1 MDEPD
6 FTVVDS
12 LEALRDV
19 VQALKTADWCALD
32 TESNSMFVYRERIC
46 LMQVN
51 AAGKLFLIDTLAL
64 PYGADTYAE
73 LKPILEDPNKVTFL
87 HGGEYDV
94 TCLKRD
100 FGIGVRGVFDS
111 QQAASYLGWEK
122 TGYGSIVEKIC
133 AVTLT
138 KAFTQYDWATRPL
151 DAGAVRY
158 AVDDVVYLPKVCEH
172 LRAAVAEADLSDEV
186 AIANEAVMA
195 SFWSGGFDPEDM
207 WRIKGVRDVPIK
219 SLPTLAA
226 LYVWR
231 NQIAEQENRPPG
243 RMLNSEVLL
252 ALARNAPTNYSGLKR
267 LGLKSWFLSAHGDA
281 LMAVIKNAQAQ
292 PPALPDRPKHRD
304 VSEDEHRRETSL
316 KDWRRSESET
326 RKVPLQVV
334 LPAKALEYL
343 KQHGAFN
350 LDQVPQLGAKRIARY
365 GGKIRDLC
373 V

>member
-1 MDEPD
+1 MDDPA
-6 FTVVDS
+6 FTFVDS
-12 LEALRDV
+12 EQGLRDV

-32 TESNSMFVYRERIC
+32 TESNSMFVYKERIC
-46 LMQVN
+46 LIQIN

-64 PYGADTYAE
+64 PYHADTYAL
-73 LKPILEDPNKVTFL
+73 LKPILEDPGKVTLL

-100 FGIGVRGVFDS
+100 FGIAVAGVFDS

-151 DAGAVRY
+151 DPGAVRY
-158 AVDDVVYLPKVCEH
+158 AVDDVVYLPQVCEH
-172 LRAAVAEADLSDEV
+172 LRAAVAEADLTEEI
-186 AIANEAVMA
+186 AIANEAVMS

-207 WRIKGVRDVPIK
+207 WRIKGMRDVPLK

-231 NQIAEQENRPPG
+231 NGIAEKDNRPPG
-243 RMLNSEVLL
+243 RMLNNEVLL
-252 ALARNAPTNYSGLKR
+252 ALARNAPTNYQGLKR

-281 LMAVIKNAQAQ
+281 LMTVIKNAQSQ
-292 PPALPDRPKHRD
+292 PPRLPNRPKQRD
-304 VSEDEHRRETSL
+304 VTEDERLRETRL
-316 KDWRRSESET
+316 KDWRRAEAET

-365 GGKIRDLC
+365 GGKIQDLC